1 MIIGVLKEIHPG
13 ERRVAMAPSVAK
25 QCLKNGDYVFLEQ
38 GAGVIANFTDDQY
51 EDCGAEIIESAE
63 KIWEQAD
70 VILKIRPPEENLETG
85 KHEADLLRKDA
96 CLICLLNPGRNPD
109 LLKRL

>member
-25 QCLKNGDYVFLEQ
+25 QCIKNGHSVLFEH
-38 GAGVIANFTDDQY
+38 GAGIIANFTDDQY
-51 EDCGAEIIESAE
+51 EDSGVEIVESAH

-70 VILKIRPPEENLETG
+70 VILKIRPPEEGAEEIEKIKAFLGSSSFNL
-85 KHEADLLRKDA
+85 A
-96 CLICLLNPGRNPD
+96 
-109 LLKRL
+109 